1 MRKMTISIAF
11 TALLAACGTEVDDKA
26 IDILPIDTDIE
37 ETDTDTVIVET
48 DTDTVVVE
56 TDTTVVETDTAVTA
70 ETGVDTDTVVVD
82 TGTDT
87 GTDTAID
94 TGWVH
99 TGWGWNVDTA
109 DSAIVVDTADSAIV
123 VDSGDSAIF
132 VDTGDSAIVVDTGP
146 CPSYETLDCDG
157 NCYPVNWI
165 NDNIC
170 DDGGLFG
177 ANFYCED
184 FNWDEPGCDAPVDT
198 DTDADTDADTDVDT
212 DVDTDTD
219 VDSDTDV
226 DTDADACPANQILD
240 CDGNCYWSAWANDN
254 ICDDGS
260 SPGIANFYCEDFN
273 WDEPGCD
280 APVP

>member
-87 GTDTAID
+87 GADTAVD

-99 TGWGWNVDTA
+99 TGWGWN
-109 DSAIVVDTADSAIV
+109 VDTADSAIV

-157 NCYPVNWI
+157 NCY
-165 NDNIC
+165 
-170 DDGGLFG
+170 
-177 ANFYCED
+177 
-184 FNWDEPGCDAPVDT
+184 
-198 DTDADTDADTDVDT
+198 
-212 DVDTDTD
+212 
-219 VDSDTDV
+219 
-226 DTDADACPANQILD
+226 
-240 CDGNCYWSAWANDN
+240 WSAWANDN

-280 APVP
+280 APVDTDTDVDTDADTDTDADVCLSLGLIPDCSGYCVDPLDPSLFIGNGNCDNGYNTAFDFNCATYSFDGGDCSP